1 MKSLFNLLLGI
12 VLTIIGAVLF
22 LMNVRVSTFSFFF
35 RYHGTNVTA
44 ILILAL
50 CILLVVYIVYPNIV
64 TGFVLGLAFLLFI
77 ISIIMSMDFY
87 ILHMSALEIV
97 IILGTFFG
105 GIGLTLREIIHS
117 KDDEKYVKKDSG
129 KYDEEYSKKYD
140 KWKDL

>member
-12 VLTIIGAVLF
+12 VLTIVGAVLF
-22 LMNVRVSTFSFFF
+22 LMNVRVSNFSFFF

-64 TGFVLGLAFLLFI
+64 TGFLLGLTFLLFI
-77 ISIIMSMDFY
+77 ISIIMSMNFY
-87 ILHMSALEIV
+87 IVHMSALEIV

-117 KDDEKYVKKDSG
+117 KDDEKDAQ
-129 KYDEEYSKKYD
+129 KYDEKYDKKYD